1 MTELRRK
8 NLAVHLGSILIML
21 GVLLSGALLES
32 AVFAEGT
39 IVGTTRRAAALGF
52 GRIILVATGLY
63 FLVRRPRVTAVHL
76 GALVPGALVAG
87 VVGALLLQVGY
98 APPPIL
104 SGWKSFAPIAER
116 NELGFR
122 GQRIAYSPGD
132 YVIVLLGDS
141 QVEATALAFDAMPE
155 RRLASHLDALG
166 RKTKVFSLGAGGYG
180 QDQELLALQEYL
192 QKYRAD
198 LVVLWQ
204 TPGNDVWNNVFK
216 THMANRNPKPTFWL
230 DESGRLRGPSEAL
243 GQPLAASPLVVAALW
258 QRAFGLP
265 WRDKSWERRLPE
277 PYVPLERY
285 DGPVRTEWQERW
297 ETNLGRM
304 RDENLA
310 TEKSHLAIMLTPR
323 SKRMQYGLDLTRA
336 LTQRI
341 QEVVTANHGKLVIF
355 QADAH
360 DLASED
366 DQVYVLNKK
375 YYRVSKR
382 QFQTNWDYVNDGFDT
397 QIVPITVKDW
407 RVGSEDGHLNT
418 EATNQVMVDL
428 AERLRSR
435 IGEKS
440 RSRESTTRSAR

>member
-63 FLVRRPRVTAVHL
+63 FLVRRPRVSAVHL

-132 YVIVLLGDS
+132 YVVVLLGDS

-155 RRLASHLDALG
+155 RRLEAHLGSSKA
-166 RKTKVFSLGAGGYG
+166 RVFSIGTGGYG
-180 QDQELLALQEYL
+180 QDQELLALQEYFA
-192 QKYRAD
+192 KYRAD

-285 DGPVRTEWQERW
+285 DGPVRAEWQGGGGEEFRPVRG
-297 ETNLGRM
+297 EEPSKEKKHLGI
-304 RDENLA
+304 
-310 TEKSHLAIMLTPR
+310 KVPPR
-323 SKRMQYGLDLTRA
+323 RKTM
-336 LTQRI
+336 
-341 QEVVTANHGKLVIF
+341 
-355 QADAH
+355 
-360 DLASED
+360 
-366 DQVYVLNKK
+366 
-375 YYRVSKR
+375 
-382 QFQTNWDYVNDGFDT
+382 
-397 QIVPITVKDW
+397 P
-407 RVGSEDGHLNT
+407 
-418 EATNQVMVDL
+418 
-428 AERLRSR
+428 
-435 IGEKS
+435 
-440 RSRESTTRSAR
+440 